1 MALVSCHVYII
12 EYVCSIAT
20 AFLKLARMVH
30 SVISIL
36 PPETV
41 DSFEREELDWEPRS
55 KVLTVFLLQYI
66 KGNAAVDW
74 LKWKVIA
81 IKFST
86 VTLPLTEPVEV
97 VTAAER

>member
-66 KGNAAVDW
+66 EGNAAVHTY
-74 LKWKVIA
+74 K
-81 IKFST
+81 S
-86 VTLPLTEPVEV
+86 
-97 VTAAER
+97 